1 MKRKPTFL
9 RKESKWSWNKL
20 ASERGRRDGKSE
32 KPTTDWGAN
41 SVPFLIELYKR
52 AMEKA
57 KILQSDTRIS
67 LGNAI
72 RQAVSRDDRL
82 IFLNS
87 QINFHNLKADG
98 IIKRANAIQAQIDG
112 YLEENPVGRFARLR
126 AIPDVVYFP
135 VLLLLA
141 SGEVLITAPA
151 LIELFNDNEIV
162 AYIIAASV
170 GLLTVV
176 FAHILGISLKM
187 KLDRHR
193 PQESWV
199 IKLLIPLSGVVV
211 SAVIILAILR
221 SGQTLDKIAD
231 FNVVTSDFGKRLF
244 LFGFFLILQL
254 SFIGVAAKL
263 AFLHHSQLEHD
274 LRSVKRE
281 LRAIEKERNTLVDEY
296 ETLASQSFLS
306 EDIIKVAREELVAK
320 IGVIE
325 SNYAAAAAIYCDSNI
340 HARRDAIDAAHV
352 SMIPPKFDFLV
363 DTFEDLI
370 NLSSNYGHSS
380 NKITDGAENNAHI

>member
-1 MKRKPTFL
+1 MKRKPSFL
-9 RKESKWSWNKL
+9 SKESKWTWNKL

-32 KPTTDWGAN
+32 KPTTEWGAN

-52 AMEKA
+52 AMERA
-57 KILQSDTRIS
+57 KILQSDTRIN

-82 IFLNS
+82 IFLKS
-87 QINFHNLKADG
+87 QITFQNSKAEG
-98 IIKRANAIQAQIDG
+98 SIQRANSIQAQIDG
-112 YLEENPVGRFARLR
+112 YVEENPVGRFARLR

-135 VLLLLA
+135 VLFLLA

-151 LIELFNDNEIV
+151 LIDLFNDLEWV
-162 AYIIAASV
+162 ALIIAGAV

-193 PQESWV
+193 PQEGWV
-199 IKLLIPLSGVVV
+199 IKLLIPLSTVVIT
-211 SAVIILAILR
+211 AVVILAVLR
-221 SGQTLDKIAD
+221 AGQTLDKLAN
-231 FNVVTSDFGKRLF
+231 FNVVTSDLGKRLF

-254 SFIGVAAKL
+254 AFIGVAAML

-274 LRSVKRE
+274 LRTVKRE
-281 LRAIEKERNTLVDEY
+281 LKALEKARKALVDEY
-296 ETLASQSFLS
+296 DSIASQSFLS
-306 EDIIKVAREELVAK
+306 EDIIRVAREELVAR
-320 IGVIE
+320 IEVIE

-352 SMIPPKFDFLV
+352 SMIPPKFDFQV

-370 NLSSNYGHSS
+370 HLSSNYGSTS
-380 NKITDGAENNAHI
+380 QNATKE

>member
-1 MKRKPTFL
+1 MKRKPSFL
-9 RKESKWSWNKL
+9 SKESKWTWNKL

-32 KPTTDWGAN
+32 KPTTEWGAN

-52 AMEKA
+52 AMERA
-57 KILQSDTRIS
+57 KILQSDTRIN

-82 IFLNS
+82 IFLKS
-87 QINFHNLKADG
+87 QISFQNSKAEG
-98 IIKRANAIQAQIDG
+98 SIQRANSIQAQIDG
-112 YLEENPVGRFARLR
+112 YVEENPVGRFARLR

-135 VLLLLA
+135 VLVLLA

-151 LIELFNDNEIV
+151 LIELFNDLEWV
-162 AYIIAASV
+162 AYIIAGAV

-193 PQESWV
+193 PQEGWV
-199 IKLLIPLSGVVV
+199 IKLLIPLSTVVFT
-211 SAVIILAILR
+211 AVIILAILR
-221 SGQTLDKIAD
+221 AGQTLDQIAN
-231 FNVVTSDFGKRLF
+231 FNVVTGKLGQKIF

-254 SFIGVAAKL
+254 AFIGIAAML

-274 LRSVKRE
+274 LRAVKRE
-281 LRAIEKERNTLVDEY
+281 LKALEKARKALVDEY
-296 ETLASQSFLS
+296 DSMASQSFLS
-306 EDIIKVAREELVAK
+306 EDIIRVAREELVAR
-320 IGVIE
+320 IEVIE

-352 SMIPPKFDFLV
+352 SMIPPKFDFQV

-370 NLSSNYGHSS
+370 LLSSNYGSTS
-380 NKITDGAENNAHI
+380 QNTTKE

>member
-1 MKRKPTFL
+1 MKRKPSFL
-9 RKESKWSWNKL
+9 SRESKWTWNKM
-20 ASERGRRDGKSE
+20 AAQRGRRDGKSE
-32 KPTTDWGAN
+32 KPTPEWGAN

-52 AMEKA
+52 AMERA
-57 KILQSDTRIS
+57 KILQRDTRIS
-67 LGNAI
+67 LGNSI

-82 IFLNS
+82 LF
-87 QINFHNLKADG
+87 LKAQISFQNSKAEG
-98 IIKRANAIQAQIDG
+98 SIKRANLIQAQIDG
-112 YLEENPVGRFARLR
+112 YVEENPVGRFARLR

-151 LIELFNDNEIV
+151 LIELFNDLEWV
-162 AYIIAASV
+162 ALIIAGAV

-193 PQESWV
+193 PQEGWV
-199 IKLLIPLSGVVV
+199 IKLLIPLSAIVFT
-211 SAVIILAILR
+211 AVIILAILR
-221 SGQTLDKIAD
+221 AGQTLDQVAN
-231 FNVVTSDFGKRLF
+231 FNVVTSDLGKKIF
-244 LFGFFLILQL
+244 LFGFFVILQL
-254 SFIGVAAKL
+254 AFIGVAAML

-274 LRSVKRE
+274 LRAVKRE
-281 LRAIEKERNTLVDEY
+281 LKALEKARKTLIDEY
-296 ETLASQSFLS
+296 DSIASQSFLS
-306 EDIIKVAREELVAK
+306 EDIIRVAREELVARVE
-320 IGVIE
+320 VIE

-352 SMIPPKFDFLV
+352 SMIPPKFDFQV

-370 NLSSNYGHSS
+370 QLSSNYGSTPDS
-380 NKITDGAENNAHI
+380 ATKA

>member
-1 MKRKPTFL
+1 MKRKPSFL
-9 RKESKWSWNKL
+9 NKESKWTWNKL

-52 AMEKA
+52 SMERA
-57 KILQSDTRIS
+57 KILQSETRID

-82 IFLNS
+82 IFLKS
-87 QINFHNLKADG
+87 QLNFQNLKAEG
-98 IIKRANAIQAQIDG
+98 TIKRANAIQAQIDG
-112 YLEENPVGRFARLR
+112 YVEENPVGRFARLR

-151 LIELFNDNEIV
+151 LIELFNDLEWV
-162 AYIIAASV
+162 AYIIAGAV

-193 PQESWV
+193 PQEGWV
-199 IKLLIPLSGVVV
+199 IKLLIPLSTVVFT
-211 SAVIILAILR
+211 AVIILAILR
-221 SGQTLDKIAD
+221 AGQTLDEIAD
-231 FNVVTSDFGKRLF
+231 FNVVTSDLGKKFF

-254 SFIGVAAKL
+254 AFIGVAAML
-263 AFLHHSQLEHD
+263 AFLHHSQLEHE
-274 LRSVKRE
+274 LRAVKRE
-281 LRAIEKERNTLVDEY
+281 LKALEKARKALVDEY
-296 ETLASQSFLS
+296 DVIASQSFLS
-306 EDIIKVAREELVAK
+306 EDIIRVAREELVAR
-320 IGVIE
+320 IEVIE

-352 SMIPPKFDFLV
+352 SMIPPKFDFQV

-370 NLSSNYGHSS
+370 HLSSNYG
-380 NKITDGAENNAHI
+380 NTTNNEGKE

>member
-1 MKRKPTFL
+1 MKRKPSFL
-9 RKESKWSWNKL
+9 SKESKWTWNKL

-32 KPTTDWGAN
+32 KPTTEWGAN

-52 AMEKA
+52 AMERA
-57 KILQSDTRIS
+57 KVLQSDTRIN
-67 LGNAI
+67 LGNSI
-72 RQAVSRDDRL
+72 RQAVSRDERL
-82 IFLNS
+82 LFLRS
-87 QINFHNLKADG
+87 QISFQNAKAEG
-98 IIKRANAIQAQIDG
+98 SIQRANSIQAQIDG
-112 YLEENPVGRFARLR
+112 YVEENPVGRFARLR

-135 VLLLLA
+135 VLVLLA

-151 LIELFNDNEIV
+151 LIELFNDLEWV
-162 AYIIAASV
+162 AYIIAGAV

-193 PQESWV
+193 PQEGWV
-199 IKLLIPLSGVVV
+199 IKLLIPLSTVVFT
-211 SAVIILAILR
+211 AVIILAILR
-221 SGQTLDKIAD
+221 AGQTLDQIAN
-231 FNVVTSDFGKRLF
+231 FNVVTSKLGQKIF

-254 SFIGVAAKL
+254 AFIGIAAML

-274 LRSVKRE
+274 LRAVKRE
-281 LRAIEKERNTLVDEY
+281 LKALEKGKKSLVDEY
-296 ETLASQSFLS
+296 ASLASQSFLS
-306 EDIIKVAREELVAK
+306 EDIIRVAREELVAR
-320 IGVIE
+320 IEVIE

-352 SMIPPKFDFLV
+352 SMIPPKFDFQV

-370 NLSSNYGHSS
+370 LLSSNYGSTS
-380 NKITDGAENNAHI
+380 QNATKE

>member
-1 MKRKPTFL
+1 MKRKPSFL
-9 RKESKWSWNKL
+9 NKESKWTWNKL
-20 ASERGRRDGKSE
+20 ASQRGRRDGKSE
-32 KPTTDWGAN
+32 KPTTEWGAN

-52 AMEKA
+52 AMERA
-57 KILQSDTRIS
+57 KILQSDTRIN

-82 IFLNS
+82 IFLKS
-87 QINFHNLKADG
+87 QISFQNSKAAG
-98 IIKRANAIQAQIDG
+98 SIQRANTIQAQIDG
-112 YLEENPVGRFARLR
+112 YVEENPVGRFARLR

-135 VLLLLA
+135 VLFLLA

-151 LIELFNDNEIV
+151 LIDLFDDVEWV
-162 AYIIAASV
+162 AYIIAGAV

-193 PQESWV
+193 PQEGWV
-199 IKLLIPLSGVVV
+199 IKLLIPLSIVVIT
-211 SAVIILAILR
+211 AVVILAVLR
-221 SGQTLDKIAD
+221 AAQTLEKLAN
-231 FNVVTSDFGKRLF
+231 FNVVTSDLGKKFF

-254 SFIGVAAKL
+254 AFIGVAAML

-281 LRAIEKERNTLVDEY
+281 LKALEKAGKVLVDEY
-296 ETLASQSFLS
+296 DSIASQSFLS
-306 EDIIKVAREELVAK
+306 EDIIRVAREELVAK
-320 IGVIE
+320 IEVIE

-340 HARRDAIDAAHV
+340 HARRDAIDAAHI
-352 SMIPPKFDFLV
+352 SMIPPKFDFQV

-370 NLSSNYGHSS
+370 SLSTNYGSTS
-380 NKITDGAENNAHI
+380 NNATKE

>member
-1 MKRKPTFL
+1 MKSKPAIL
-9 RKESKWSWNKL
+9 NKENKWTWNKL

-32 KPTTDWGAN
+32 KPTPEWGAN

-52 AMEKA
+52 AMERA
-57 KILQSDTRIS
+57 KILQSQTRIN
-67 LGNAI
+67 LGNAV

-82 IFLNS
+82 IFLKS
-87 QINFHNLKADG
+87 QISFQNSKAQG
-98 IIKRANAIQAQIDG
+98 TITRANSIQAQIDG
-112 YLEENPVGRFARLR
+112 YVEENPVGRFARLR

-151 LIELFNDNEIV
+151 LIELFNDLEIV
-162 AYIIAASV
+162 AYIIAGAV

-193 PQESWV
+193 PQEGWV
-199 IKLLIPLSGVVV
+199 IKLLIPLSTVVFG
-211 SAVIILAILR
+211 AVIILAILR
-221 SGQTLDKIAD
+221 AGQTLDKIAD
-231 FNVVTSDFGKRLF
+231 FNVVTSDLGKKFF

-254 SFIGVAAKL
+254 AFIGVAAML
-263 AFLHHSQLEHD
+263 AFLHHSQLEHE
-274 LRSVKRE
+274 LRAVKRE
-281 LRAIEKERNTLVDEY
+281 LKTLEKARKALADEY
-296 ETLASQSFLS
+296 DSIASQSFLS
-306 EDIIKVAREELVAK
+306 EDIIKVAREELVSK
-320 IGVIE
+320 IEVIE

-352 SMIPPKFDFLV
+352 SMIPPKFDFKV
-363 DTFEDLI
+363 DTFEDLVH
-370 NLSSNYGHSS
+370 LSSNYGNTSTTT
-380 NKITDGAENNAHI
+380 NKE

>member
-1 MKRKPTFL
+1 MKRKPSFL
-9 RKESKWSWNKL
+9 NKESKWTWNKL
-20 ASERGRRDGKSE
+20 ASQRGRRDGKSE
-32 KPTTDWGAN
+32 KPTTEWGAN

-52 AMEKA
+52 AMERA
-57 KILQSDTRIS
+57 KILQSETRIN

-82 IFLNS
+82 LFLKS
-87 QINFHNLKADG
+87 QINYQNSKAEG
-98 IIKRANAIQAQIDG
+98 SINRANSIQAQIDG
-112 YLEENPVGRFARLR
+112 YVEENPVGRFARLR

-151 LIELFNDNEIV
+151 LINLFNDLEWV
-162 AYIIAASV
+162 AYIIAGAV

-193 PQESWV
+193 PQEGWV
-199 IKLLIPLSGVVV
+199 IKLLIPLSTVVII
-211 SAVIILAILR
+211 AVIILAILR
-221 SGQTLDKIAD
+221 AGQTLDDIAN
-231 FNVVTSDFGKRLF
+231 FNVVNSDLGKKIF

-254 SFIGVAAKL
+254 AFIGVAAML

-274 LRSVKRE
+274 LRAVKRE
-281 LRAIEKERNTLVDEY
+281 LRALEKTRKSLIKEY
-296 ETLASQSFLS
+296 DSIASQSFLS
-306 EDIIKVAREELVAK
+306 EDIIRVAREELASK
-320 IGVIE
+320 IEVIE

-340 HARRDAIDAAHV
+340 HARRDAIDAAHI
-352 SMIPPKFDFLV
+352 SMIPPKFDFQV
-363 DTFEDLI
+363 DSFEDLI
-370 NLSSNYGHSS
+370 NLSSNYGSTTIKS
-380 NKITDGAENNAHI
+380 MKE

>member
-1 MKRKPTFL
+1 MKRKLTFFN
-9 RKESKWSWNKL
+9 KQSKWSWNKL
-20 ASERGRRDGKSE
+20 ASQRGRRDGKSE
-32 KPTTDWGAN
+32 KPTTAWGSN

-52 AMEKA
+52 AMERA
-57 KILQSDTRIS
+57 KILQSDTRIN

-72 RQAVSRDDRL
+72 RQAVARDDRL
-82 IFLNS
+82 IFLES
-87 QINFHNLKADG
+87 QISFQNSKAEG
-98 IIKRANAIQAQIDG
+98 TIIRANSIQAQIDG
-112 YLEENPVGRFARLR
+112 YVEENPVGRFARLR

-151 LIELFNDNEIV
+151 LIDLFNDLEWV
-162 AYIIAASV
+162 AYIIAGAV

-193 PQESWV
+193 PQEGWV
-199 IKLLIPLSGVVV
+199 IKLLIPLSVVV
-211 SAVIILAILR
+211 FSAVLILAILR
-221 SGQTLDKIAD
+221 AGQTLDELAN
-231 FNVVTSDFGKRLF
+231 FNVVTSDLGKKIF

-254 SFIGVAAKL
+254 AFIGVAAML

-274 LRSVKRE
+274 LRAVKRQ
-281 LRAIEKERNTLVDEY
+281 LKALEKARKALVDEY
-296 ETLASQSFLS
+296 NSIASQSFLS
-306 EDIIKVAREELVAK
+306 EDIIRVAREELVAK
-320 IGVIE
+320 IEVIE

-352 SMIPPKFDFLV
+352 SMIPPKFDFQV

-370 NLSSNYGHSS
+370 KLSSNYGSTS
-380 NKITDGAENNAHI
+380 TSDSKE

>member
-1 MKRKPTFL
+1 MKRKPSFL
-9 RKESKWSWNKL
+9 SKESNWTWNKL

-32 KPTTDWGAN
+32 KPTTEWGAN

-52 AMEKA
+52 AMERA
-57 KILQSDTRIS
+57 KILQSDTRIN

-82 IFLNS
+82 IFLMS
-87 QINFHNLKADG
+87 QIGFQNSKAEG
-98 IIKRANAIQAQIDG
+98 SIQRANSIQAQIDG
-112 YLEENPVGRFARLR
+112 YVEENPVGRFARLR

-135 VLLLLA
+135 VLFLLA

-151 LIELFNDNEIV
+151 LIDLFNDLEQV
-162 AYIIAASV
+162 AYIIAGAV

-193 PQESWV
+193 PQEGWV
-199 IKLLIPLSGVVV
+199 IKLLIPLSAVVIT
-211 SAVIILAILR
+211 AVVILAVLR
-221 SGQTLDKIAD
+221 AGQTLDKLAN
-231 FNVVTSDFGKRLF
+231 FNVVTSDLGKRLF

-254 SFIGVAAKL
+254 AFIGVAAML

-274 LRSVKRE
+274 LRTAKRE
-281 LRAIEKERNTLVDEY
+281 LKGLEKVRKALVDEY
-296 ETLASQSFLS
+296 DSIASQSFLS
-306 EDIIKVAREELVAK
+306 EDIIRVAREELVSR
-320 IGVIE
+320 IEVIE

-340 HARRDAIDAAHV
+340 HARRDAIDAAHI
-352 SMIPPKFDFLV
+352 SMIPPKFDFQV

-370 NLSSNYGHSS
+370 QLSSNYGNSS
-380 NKITDGAENNAHI
+380 NNPTKE

>member
-1 MKRKPTFL
+1 MKRKPSFL
-9 RKESKWSWNKL
+9 SKESKWTWNKL

-32 KPTTDWGAN
+32 KPTTEWGAN

-52 AMEKA
+52 AMERA
-57 KILQSDTRIS
+57 KILQSDTRIN

-82 IFLNS
+82 IFLKTQISFQNS
-87 QINFHNLKADG
+87 KAEG
-98 IIKRANAIQAQIDG
+98 SIQRANSIQAQIDG
-112 YLEENPVGRFARLR
+112 YVEENPVGRFARLR

-135 VLLLLA
+135 VLFLLA

-151 LIELFNDNEIV
+151 LIDLFNDLEWV
-162 AYIIAASV
+162 AYIIAGAV

-193 PQESWV
+193 PQEGWV
-199 IKLLIPLSGVVV
+199 IKLLIPLSTVVIT
-211 SAVIILAILR
+211 AVVILAVLR
-221 SGQTLDKIAD
+221 AGQTLDKLAN
-231 FNVVTSDFGKRLF
+231 FNVVSSDLGKRLF

-254 SFIGVAAKL
+254 AFIGVAAML

-281 LRAIEKERNTLVDEY
+281 LKALEKAGKVLVDEY
-296 ETLASQSFLS
+296 DSIASQSFLS
-306 EDIIKVAREELVAK
+306 EDIIRVAREELVAR
-320 IGVIE
+320 IEVIE

-340 HARRDAIDAAHV
+340 HARRDAIDAAHI
-352 SMIPPKFDFLV
+352 SMIPPKFDFQV

-370 NLSSNYGHSS
+370 HLSSNYGSTS
-380 NKITDGAENNAHI
+380 QNATKE

>member
-1 MKRKPTFL
+1 MKRKPSFL
-9 RKESKWSWNKL
+9 RKESKWTWNRL

-32 KPTTDWGAN
+32 KPTTEWGAN

-52 AMEKA
+52 AMERA
-57 KILQSDTRIS
+57 KILQSETRIN

-82 IFLNS
+82 LFLQTQISFQNS
-87 QINFHNLKADG
+87 KAEG
-98 IIKRANAIQAQIDG
+98 TIRRANSIQAQIDG
-112 YLEENPVGRFARLR
+112 YVEENPVGRFARLR

-135 VLLLLA
+135 VLFLLA

-151 LIELFNDNEIV
+151 LIDLFDDLEWI
-162 AYIIAASV
+162 AYIIAAAV

-193 PQESWV
+193 PQEGWV
-199 IKLLIPLSGVVV
+199 IKLLIPLSTVVIT
-211 SAVIILAILR
+211 AVVILALLR
-221 SGQTLDKIAD
+221 ASQTLDKLAN
-231 FNVVTSDFGKRLF
+231 FNLITSDWGQKLF

-254 SFIGVAAKL
+254 AFIGVAAML
-263 AFLHHSQLEHD
+263 AFLHHSQLEHE
-274 LRSVKRE
+274 LRAAKRE
-281 LRAIEKERNTLVDEY
+281 LKALEKARKALVDEY
-296 ETLASQSFLS
+296 DSIASQSFLS
-306 EDIIKVAREELVAK
+306 EDIIRVAREELVAK
-320 IGVIE
+320 IEVIE

-352 SMIPPKFDFLV
+352 SMIPPKFDFQV
-363 DTFEDLI
+363 DTFKDLI
-370 NLSSNYGHSS
+370 ELSSNYGNSS
-380 NKITDGAENNAHI
+380 NNSTRE

>member
-9 RKESKWSWNKL
+9 SKESNWTWNKL

-32 KPTTDWGAN
+32 KPTTEWGAN

-52 AMEKA
+52 AMERA
-57 KILQSDTRIS
+57 KILQSDTRVT
-67 LGNAI
+67 LGNAL

-82 IFLNS
+82 LFLKSQMSFQNS
-87 QINFHNLKADG
+87 KAEG
-98 IIKRANAIQAQIDG
+98 SFQRANLIQAQIDG
-112 YLEENPVGRFARLR
+112 YVEENPVGRFARLR

-151 LIELFNDNEIV
+151 LTELFNDLEWV
-162 AYIIAASV
+162 AYIIAGAV

-193 PQESWV
+193 PQEGWV
-199 IKLLIPLSGVVV
+199 IKLLFPLSTVVFM
-211 SAVIILAILR
+211 AVIILAVLR
-221 SGQTLDKIAD
+221 AGQTLDQIAN
-231 FNVVTSDFGKRLF
+231 FNVITSDLGRKIF

-254 SFIGVAAKL
+254 AFIGIAAML

-274 LRSVKRE
+274 LRAVKRE
-281 LRAIEKERNTLVDEY
+281 LKALEKASKSLVDEY
-296 ETLASQSFLS
+296 DSLASQSFLS
-306 EDIIKVAREELVAK
+306 EDIIRVSREELVAK
-320 IGVIE
+320 IEVIE

-352 SMIPPKFDFLV
+352 SMIPPKFDFQV
-363 DTFEDLI
+363 DTFEDLVQLA
-370 NLSSNYGHSS
+370 NNYGSTPNS
-380 NKITDGAENNAHI
+380 AKKE

>member
-1 MKRKPTFL
+1 MKRKPSFL
-9 RKESKWSWNKL
+9 SKESKWTWNKL

-32 KPTTDWGAN
+32 KPTIDWGAN

-52 AMEKA
+52 AMERA
-57 KILQSDTRIS
+57 KILQSDTRIN

-82 IFLNS
+82 ILLQTQISFQNS
-87 QINFHNLKADG
+87 KAEG
-98 IIKRANAIQAQIDG
+98 TIQRANSIQAQIDG
-112 YLEENPVGRFARLR
+112 YVEENPVGRFARLR

-135 VLLLLA
+135 VLFLLA

-151 LIELFNDNEIV
+151 LIELFNDLEIV
-162 AYIIAASV
+162 AYIIAAAV

-193 PQESWV
+193 PQEGWV
-199 IKLLIPLSGVVV
+199 IKLLIPLSTVVFT
-211 SAVIILAILR
+211 AVIILAILR
-221 SGQTLDKIAD
+221 AGQTLDKIAD
-231 FNVVTSDFGKRLF
+231 FNVVTSNLGKKIF

-254 SFIGVAAKL
+254 AFIGIAAML
-263 AFLHHSQLEHD
+263 AFLHHSQLEH
-274 LRSVKRE
+274 E
-281 LRAIEKERNTLVDEY
+281 LRAVKRSLKALEKERKALVDEY
-296 ETLASQSFLS
+296 NSIASQSFLS
-306 EDIIKVAREELVAK
+306 KDIISVAREELVAR
-320 IGVIE
+320 IEVIE

-352 SMIPPKFDFLV
+352 SMIPPKFDFQV
-363 DTFEDLI
+363 DTFQDLI
-370 NLSSNYGHSS
+370 DLSSNYGNSS
-380 NKITDGAENNAHI
+380 NKPTKE

>member
-1 MKRKPTFL
+1 MKRKPSFL
-9 RKESKWSWNKL
+9 SKESKWTWNKL

-52 AMEKA
+52 AMERA
-57 KILQSDTRIS
+57 KILQSDTRIN

-82 IFLNS
+82 IFLQS
-87 QINFHNLKADG
+87 QISFQNSKAEG
-98 IIKRANAIQAQIDG
+98 TIKRANAIQAQIDG
-112 YLEENPVGRFARLR
+112 YVEENPVGRFARLR

-135 VLLLLA
+135 VLFLLA

-151 LIELFNDNEIV
+151 LIELFNDLEIV
-162 AYIIAASV
+162 AYIIAAAV

-193 PQESWV
+193 PQEGWV
-199 IKLLIPLSGVVV
+199 IKLLIPLSTVVFT
-211 SAVIILAILR
+211 AVIILAILR
-221 SGQTLDKIAD
+221 AGQTLDKIAD
-231 FNVVTSDFGKRLF
+231 FNVVTSDLGKKIF

-254 SFIGVAAKL
+254 AFIGVAAML
-263 AFLHHSQLEHD
+263 AFLHHSQLEH
-274 LRSVKRE
+274 E
-281 LRAIEKERNTLVDEY
+281 LRAVKRALKALEKERKALVDEY
-296 ETLASQSFLS
+296 DSIASQSFLS
-306 EDIIKVAREELVAK
+306 EDIIRVAREELVAR
-320 IGVIE
+320 IEVIE

-352 SMIPPKFDFLV
+352 SMIPPKFDFQV
-363 DTFEDLI
+363 DTFQDLI
-370 NLSSNYGHSS
+370 VLSSNYGNSS
-380 NKITDGAENNAHI
+380 NNASKE

>member
-1 MKRKPTFL
+1 MKHKPSFL
-9 RKESKWSWNKL
+9 SKESKWTWNKL

-52 AMEKA
+52 AMERA
-57 KILQSDTRIS
+57 KILQSDTRIN

-72 RQAVSRDDRL
+72 RNAVSRDDRL
-82 IFLNS
+82 LFLKS
-87 QINFHNLKADG
+87 QISFQNAKAEG
-98 IIKRANAIQAQIDG
+98 TIRRANTIQAQIDG
-112 YLEENPVGRFARLR
+112 YVEENPVGRFARLR

-135 VLLLLA
+135 VLFLLA

-151 LIELFNDNEIV
+151 LIDLFNDLEWV
-162 AYIIAASV
+162 AYIIAGAV

-193 PQESWV
+193 PQEGWV
-199 IKLLIPLSGVVV
+199 IKLLIPLSTVVV
-211 SAVIILAILR
+211 TAVFILALLR
-221 SGQTLDKIAD
+221 AGQTLDKLAN
-231 FNVVTSDFGKRLF
+231 FNVVNSDLGKRLF

-254 SFIGVAAKL
+254 AFIGVAAML

-274 LRSVKRE
+274 LRKVKRE
-281 LRAIEKERNTLVDEY
+281 LKALEKARKALVDEY
-296 ETLASQSFLS
+296 DSIASQSFLS
-306 EDIIKVAREELVAK
+306 EDIIRVAREELVAR
-320 IGVIE
+320 IEVIE

-340 HARRDAIDAAHV
+340 HARRDAIDAAHI
-352 SMIPPKFDFLV
+352 SMMPPKFDFQV

-370 NLSSNYGHSS
+370 QLSSHYGSAS
-380 NKITDGAENNAHI
+380 QNATKE

>member
-1 MKRKPTFL
+1 MKRKPAFL
-9 RKESKWSWNKL
+9 IKESKWTWNKL
-20 ASERGRRDGKSE
+20 AAQRGRRDGKSE

-52 AMEKA
+52 AMERA
-57 KILQSDTRIS
+57 KILQRDTRIN
-67 LGNAI
+67 LGNSI

-82 IFLNS
+82 IFLKS
-87 QINFHNLKADG
+87 QISFQNSKAEG
-98 IIKRANAIQAQIDG
+98 SIKRANLIQAQIDG
-112 YLEENPVGRFARLR
+112 YVEENPVGRFARLR

-151 LIELFNDNEIV
+151 LIELFNDLEWV
-162 AYIIAASV
+162 AYIIAGAV

-193 PQESWV
+193 PQEGWV
-199 IKLLIPLSGVVV
+199 IKLLIPLSIVVFT
-211 SAVIILAILR
+211 AVIILAILR
-221 SGQTLDKIAD
+221 AGQTLDQIAN
-231 FNVVTSDFGKRLF
+231 FNVVQSALGRKIF

-254 SFIGVAAKL
+254 AFIGVAAML

-274 LRSVKRE
+274 LRAVKRE
-281 LRAIEKERNTLVDEY
+281 LKSLEKAKKSLVDEY
-296 ETLASQSFLS
+296 DSIASQSFLS

-320 IGVIE
+320 VEVIE

-340 HARRDAIDAAHV
+340 HARRDAIDAAHI
-352 SMIPPKFDFLV
+352 SMIPPKFDFQV
-363 DTFEDLI
+363 DTFDDLVQ
-370 NLSSNYGHSS
+370 LSSNYGS
-380 NKITDGAENNAHI
+380 TPNNAIKE

>member
-1 MKRKPTFL
+1 MKRKLTFL
-9 RKESKWSWNKL
+9 SKESKWTWNRL

-32 KPTTDWGAN
+32 KPTTEWGAN

-52 AMEKA
+52 AMERA
-57 KILQSDTRIS
+57 KILQSETRIN

-82 IFLNS
+82 IFLKS
-87 QINFHNLKADG
+87 QISFHNSKAEG
-98 IIKRANAIQAQIDG
+98 TIKRANSIQAQIDG
-112 YLEENPVGRFARLR
+112 YVEENPVGRFARLR

-135 VLLLLA
+135 VLILLA

-151 LIELFNDNEIV
+151 LIDLFNDLEWV
-162 AYIIAASV
+162 AYIIAGAV

-193 PQESWV
+193 PQEGWV
-199 IKLLIPLSGVVV
+199 IKLLIPLSTVVLT
-211 SAVIILAILR
+211 AVVILAILR
-221 SGQTLDKIAD
+221 AGQTLDKLAN
-231 FNVVTSDFGKRLF
+231 FNVVSSALGQKIF

-254 SFIGVAAKL
+254 AFIGVAAML
-263 AFLHHSQLEHD
+263 AFLHHSQLEHE
-274 LRSVKRE
+274 LRAVKRE
-281 LRAIEKERNTLVDEY
+281 LKALEKARKALVDEY
-296 ETLASQSFLS
+296 DSIASQSFLS
-306 EDIIKVAREELVAK
+306 EDIIRVAREELVAR
-320 IGVIE
+320 IEVIE

-352 SMIPPKFDFLV
+352 SMIPPKFDFQV
-363 DTFEDLI
+363 DTFEDLVQ
-370 NLSSNYGHSS
+370 LSSNYGSSS
-380 NKITDGAENNAHI
+380 NNATKE

>member
-1 MKRKPTFL
+1 MKRKPSFL
-9 RKESKWSWNKL
+9 SKESKWTWNKL

-32 KPTTDWGAN
+32 KPTIEWGAN

-52 AMEKA
+52 AMERA
-57 KILQSDTRIS
+57 KILQSDTRIN

-82 IFLNS
+82 TFLKS
-87 QINFHNLKADG
+87 QIDFQNSKAEG
-98 IIKRANAIQAQIDG
+98 SIQRANSIQAQIDG
-112 YLEENPVGRFARLR
+112 YVEENPVGRFARLR

-151 LIELFNDNEIV
+151 LIELFNDLEWV
-162 AYIIAASV
+162 AYIIAGAV

-193 PQESWV
+193 PQEGWV
-199 IKLLIPLSGVVV
+199 IKLLIPLSTVVFT
-211 SAVIILAILR
+211 AVIILAILR
-221 SGQTLDKIAD
+221 AGQTLDQIAN
-231 FNVVTSDFGKRLF
+231 FNVVTSKLGQKIF

-254 SFIGVAAKL
+254 AFIGIAAML

-274 LRSVKRE
+274 LRAVKRE
-281 LRAIEKERNTLVDEY
+281 LKALEKARKSLVDEY
-296 ETLASQSFLS
+296 DSLASQSFLS
-306 EDIIKVAREELVAK
+306 EDIIRVAREELVAR
-320 IGVIE
+320 IEVIE

-340 HARRDAIDAAHV
+340 HARRDAIDAAHT
-352 SMIPPKFDFLV
+352 SMIPPKFDFQV

-370 NLSSNYGHSS
+370 HLSSNYGSTS
-380 NKITDGAENNAHI
+380 QNSTKE

>member
-1 MKRKPTFL
+1 MKRKPSFL
-9 RKESKWSWNKL
+9 SKESKWTWNKL

-32 KPTTDWGAN
+32 KPTTEWGAN

-52 AMEKA
+52 AMERA
-57 KILQSDTRIS
+57 KILQSDTRIN

-82 IFLNS
+82 MFLES
-87 QINFHNLKADG
+87 QISFQNSKAEG
-98 IIKRANAIQAQIDG
+98 SIQRANSIQAQIDG
-112 YLEENPVGRFARLR
+112 YIEENPIGRFARLR

-135 VLLLLA
+135 VLFLLA
-141 SGEVLITAPA
+141 SGEVLITYPA
-151 LIELFNDNEIV
+151 LIELFDDLEWV
-162 AYIIAASV
+162 AYIIAGAV

-193 PQESWV
+193 PQEGWV
-199 IKLLIPLSGVVV
+199 IKLLIPLSTVVFI
-211 SAVIILAILR
+211 AVVILAVLR
-221 SGQTLDKIAD
+221 AGQTLDKLAN
-231 FNVVTSDFGKRLF
+231 FNIVKGDLGKSLF

-254 SFIGVAAKL
+254 AFIGVAAML

-274 LRSVKRE
+274 LKSIKRE
-281 LRAIEKERNTLVDEY
+281 LKALEIARKALVDEY
-296 ETLASQSFLS
+296 DSIASQSFLS
-306 EDIIKVAREELVAK
+306 KDIIRVAREELVSK
-320 IGVIE
+320 IEVIE

-352 SMIPPKFDFLV
+352 SMIPPKFDFQA

-370 NLSSNYGHSS
+370 HLSSNYGSTS
-380 NKITDGAENNAHI
+380 QNATKE

>member
-1 MKRKPTFL
+1 MKRKPSFL
-9 RKESKWSWNKL
+9 NKESKWTWNKL

-32 KPTTDWGAN
+32 KPTSDWGAN

-52 AMEKA
+52 AMERA
-57 KILQSDTRIS
+57 RVLQSETRIS
-67 LGNAI
+67 LGDAI

-82 IFLNS
+82 TFLQA
-87 QINFHNLKADG
+87 QIGFQDTKAEG
-98 IIKRANAIQAQIDG
+98 TIKRANSIQAQIDG
-112 YLEENPVGRFARLR
+112 YVEENPVGRFARLR

-151 LIELFNDNEIV
+151 LIELFNDLEIV
-162 AYIIAASV
+162 AYIIAAAV

-193 PQESWV
+193 PQEGWV
-199 IKLLIPLSGVVV
+199 IKLLIPLSSVVFG
-211 SAVIILAILR
+211 AVIILAILR
-221 SGQTLDKIAD
+221 AGQTLDKIAD
-231 FNVVTSDFGKRLF
+231 FNVVTSDLGKKFF

-254 SFIGVAAKL
+254 AFIGIAAML
-263 AFLHHSQLEHD
+263 AFLHHSQLEH
-274 LRSVKRE
+274 E
-281 LRAIEKERNTLVDEY
+281 LRAVKRQLKALEKARKALVDEY
-296 ETLASQSFLS
+296 DSIASQSFLS

-320 IGVIE
+320 IEVIE

-340 HARRDAIDAAHV
+340 HARRDAIDAAHI
-352 SMIPPKFDFLV
+352 SMIPPKFDFQV
-363 DTFEDLI
+363 DTFEDLVE
-370 NLSSNYGHSS
+370 LSNNYGSS
-380 NKITDGAENNAHI
+380 TKSTKQI